1 VVQLLVEQTIG
12 REGALPLLQVALRQ
26 IWDALLQDPAETL
39 RALRGV
45 GGALAKTANR
55 IFDDLNPDKQ
65 RIARRAFLAMVNLGE
80 GAADTRRRA
89 ALAEIVAANEQVE
102 DVERVLQRFS
112 RWEVRRYRG
121 IWRDHGR
128 CVEHGPHVAH
138 ETQHQLF

>member
-1 VVQLLVEQTIG
+1 MVQLLVEQTI
-12 REGALPLLQVALRQ
+12 
-26 IWDALLQDPAETL
+26 
-39 RALRGV
+39 GV

-55 IFDDLNPDKQ
+55 IFDDLNPDEQ

-112 RWEVRRYRG
+112 RWEVRLVTLG
-121 IWRDHGR
+121 IEASGAITA
-128 CVEHGPHVAH
+128 VAWNMVRMLPTRH
-138 ETQHQLF
+138 STNFSRNPRLNNSCFMALWETMDS